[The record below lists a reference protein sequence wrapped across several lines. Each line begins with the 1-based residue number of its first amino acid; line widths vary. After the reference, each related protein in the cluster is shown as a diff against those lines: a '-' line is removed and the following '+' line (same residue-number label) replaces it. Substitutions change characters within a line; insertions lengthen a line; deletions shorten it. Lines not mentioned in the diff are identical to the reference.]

1 MKKIFFLALVLSA
14 FTAMGQSARRLEIL
28 FLGDNGHHKPMER
41 LPSIMAALGDKGVN
55 FTYTDQLEDLT
66 LKNLNKYDALLIFAN
81 WDSIPPHLE
90 KDLLAYVSSGKGI
103 LPIHC
108 ASYCFR
114 NSSEYVKMVG
124 GQFWRHTMDSIE
136 AKIIQ
141 PDHFIMKGLRPF
153 KVVDETYLHDHL
165 QDDNNVL
172 AEREIKS
179 DQFKDK
185 PGVKTE
191 PYTWTR
197 QYGKGRVFYTAYG
210 HDERTWQNT
219 DFQELIYRGI
229 LWAVNDD
236 AKAAHAALK
245 PAPFVYR
252 EAKLPNYEK
261 REGTQYRQDPLSPE
275 ESRKHIQV
283 PMDFNMEL
291 FAAEPDVVH
300 PIAFSWDEK
309 GRMFVL
315 ITKDYPNERKDA
327 GGSDYILICED
338 TNKDGKADKFTRFAD
353 GLSIPTGMVFSN
365 GGLVVCQA
373 PDMIFL
379 KDTDGDNKADV
390 KKVLF
395 TGFGTFDTHA
405 GPSNLHYG
413 FDNWLWGAI
422 GYSGFKGVVG
432 ESKDTI
438 RFAQGFFRFKP
449 DGSKLEF
456 MTNTSNNTWGLGFNE
471 TGDVFGSTANNA
483 HGWYMAIPNHYYP
496 SAYGIDNGSR
506 STDTHKDMKTITPKV
521 RQVDV
526 FGGYT
531 AAAGHN
537 VYTARSFPKKYWN
550 NIAFVAEPTG
560 HVLHQNI
567 LTKKGT
573 NFNDT
578 EGFNLMAGADEWFS
592 PVFAEVGPDGAVWVA
607 DWYSFIIQHNPK
619 PDGFIMGQGNAYET
633 ELRDYTH
640 GRIYRL
646 A

>member
-172 AEREIKS
+172 AEREIKA

-191 PYTWTR
+191 PYTLTR

-236 AKAAHAALK
+236 AKVAHAPVK
-245 PAPFVYR
+245 PAPCLYR
-252 EAKLPNYEK
+252 ESILPN
-261 REGTQYRQDPLSPE
+261 S
-275 ESRKHIQV
+275 
-283 PMDFNMEL
+283 
-291 FAAEPDVVH
+291 
-300 PIAFSWDEK
+300 
-309 GRMFVL
+309 
-315 ITKDYPNERKDA
+315 
-327 GGSDYILICED
+327 
-338 TNKDGKADKFTRFAD
+338 
-353 GLSIPTGMVFSN
+353 
-365 GGLVVCQA
+365 
-373 PDMIFL
+373 
-379 KDTDGDNKADV
+379 
-390 KKVLF
+390 
-395 TGFGTFDTHA
+395 
-405 GPSNLHYG
+405 
-413 FDNWLWGAI
+413 
-422 GYSGFKGVVG
+422 
-432 ESKDTI
+432 
-438 RFAQGFFRFKP
+438 
-449 DGSKLEF
+449 
-456 MTNTSNNTWGLGFNE
+456 
-471 TGDVFGSTANNA
+471 
-483 HGWYMAIPNHYYP
+483 
-496 SAYGIDNGSR
+496 
-506 STDTHKDMKTITPKV
+506 
-521 RQVDV
+521 
-526 FGGYT
+526 
-531 AAAGHN
+531 
-537 VYTARSFPKKYWN
+537 
-550 NIAFVAEPTG
+550 
-560 HVLHQNI
+560 
-567 LTKKGT
+567 
-573 NFNDT
+573 
-578 EGFNLMAGADEWFS
+578 
-592 PVFAEVGPDGAVWVA
+592 
-607 DWYSFIIQHNPK
+607 
-619 PDGFIMGQGNAYET
+619 
-633 ELRDYTH
+633 
-640 GRIYRL
+640 
-646 A
+646 